1 MKLHAFIVAV
11 LFSLLAFHCPA
22 QGTGFT
28 YQGRLLSGSAPFT
41 GTAEILPTLW
51 NDPTAGSQVAANS
64 PASVLV
70 SVENGLFVLPLDFGS
85 SALNA
90 GADRWVQIQVRTTI
104 GPYSTLTP
112 RQKLTPA
119 PYAIFAGN
127 AAMATT
133 AASANSVSAAN
144 ITGQLGLAQLPPT
157 VVTNTQSGLNLTGT
171 FSGNGGG
178 LTNIS
183 PASLSFFGTNGSV
196 VSWGWNEY
204 GQGAIPAGLDDV
216 VALSAGAAHSLALRT
231 DGTVVGWGAGRTN
244 SPSTGSEYGQLL
256 IPPNLNAKAISA
268 GYLHSLALRTDGT
281 VAAWGWNDAGQTNVP
296 PGLTGVKAIQAGY
309 THNIALKSNGTVVV
323 WGTNDVGQLNVPGG
337 LIDVK
342 AISGGFYHSLAL
354 RSNGT
359 VVAWGSNQFNG
370 LNIPA
375 SLSNVVAISAGA
387 TVNMALKGDGSLTV
401 WGTNSSGE
409 LDVPPGLNNII
420 GISAGLQQCAVLK
433 ADGTVIAW
441 GFNQYNTTNV
451 PPGLNNIISLA
462 PSFGYHYLA
471 LRRKSDAPVAWLD
484 SDNTF
489 NGSIELNGD
498 LRASGQVI
506 AAGGLRLNDQ
516 NIWLRGNSD
525 NRNGLGWYGDGKTF
539 GSVPQNGPVL
549 FGESGGTLG
558 TIGTNGLGIA
568 LKWDNFERVTI
579 GGNGQ
584 YTPTLLFNSF
594 GIAAT
599 NAELRFFLNGGRF
612 TFNTSL
618 TGQEMMTIQPNFFG
632 SGGNVG
638 IGTPSPNARLDVRG
652 EIRFGSTGQ
661 YSPVGSDESLRIVRG
676 VVNDIGTILAGTGF
690 TVTKSATAGYYTINF
705 TSSFSGPPAVTVSPQ
720 SGLTRIALCTSVT
733 TGATGIWT
741 RDGGGVGVNNQ
752 FSFIAI
758 GPR

>member
-1 MKLHAFIVAV
+1 MAV
-11 LFSLLAFHCPA
+11 LFSLLACFHCPA
-22 QGTGFT
+22 QGTTFT
-28 YQGRLLSGSAPFT
+28 YQGRLLSGTTPFT
-41 GTAEILPTLW
+41 GTAEIAPTLW
-51 NDPTAGSQVAANS
+51 NDPTSGSQVAANN

-70 SVENGLFVLPLDFGS
+70 SVENGLFVLPLDFGAS
-85 SALNA
+85 PLNA
-90 GADRWVQIQVRTTI
+90 GADRWVQIQVRTTL
-104 GPYSTLTP
+104 GPYTTLTP
-112 RQKLTPA
+112 RQKLTPS

-127 AAMATT
+127 AAVATI

-171 FSGNGGG
+171 FSGNGAG
-178 LTNIS
+178 LSNIS
-183 PASLSFFGTNGSV
+183 PASLSFIGTNASV
-196 VSWGWNEY
+196 MSWGWNEY
-204 GQGAIPAGLDDV
+204 GQGTIPAGLDDV
-216 VALSAGAAHSLALRT
+216 VSLSAGAAHSLALRA
-231 DGTVVGWGAGRTN
+231 DGTIVGWGAGRTN
-244 SPSTGSEYGQLL
+244 SPTTGSEYGQLL
-256 IPPNLNAKAISA
+256 MPPGLMAKAISA

-281 VAAWGWNDAGQTNVP
+281 VAAWGWNDAGQTNIP
-296 PGLTGVKAIQAGY
+296 AGLTGVKAIQAGIY
-309 THNIALKSNGTVVV
+309 HSLALRSNGTVVA
-323 WGTNDVGQLNVPGG
+323 WGTNDFGQLNVPVG

-375 SLSNVVAISAGA
+375 GLSNVVAISAGA
-387 TVNMALKGDGSLTV
+387 TVNMALKGDGTLTV

-433 ADGTVIAW
+433 ADGTVVAW

-451 PPGLNNIISLA
+451 PAGANNIIALA
-462 PSFGYHYLA
+462 PSMGYHYLA

-489 NGSIELNGD
+489 NGSIELMGD
-498 LRASGQVI
+498 LRASGEVV

-516 NIWLRGNSD
+516 NIWLRGNGN
-525 NRNGLGWYGDGKTF
+525 NRNGLGWYGDAKTF

-558 TIGTNGLGIA
+558 TIGTNGQRTA

-579 GGNGQ
+579 GGNGN
-584 YTPTLLFNSF
+584 YTPTLMFNGGF
-594 GIAAT
+594 GMAAT

-618 TGQEMMTIQPNFFG
+618 SGQEMMTIQPNFFG

-638 IGTPSPNARLDVRG
+638 IGTPTPNSRLDVRG

-661 YSPVGSDESLRIVRG
+661 YSPVGSDESLRIIRG
-676 VVNDIGTILAGTGF
+676 VVNSAGTILAGTGF
-690 TVTKSATAGYYTINF
+690 TVTKGPTGYYTINF
-705 TSSFSGPPAVTVSPQ
+705 SPSFSGLPAVTVSPQ
-720 SGLTRIALCTSVT
+720 SGIARIALCTSVT

-741 RDGGGVGVNNQ
+741 RDTGGVAVDNQ
-752 FSFIAI
+752 FNFIAI